1 METVTPPAPP
11 VVGLSAGAAGG
22 AGGPAPVQAAPPAAV
37 PPAPAAPPA
46 PSKEPETILGGKP
59 AEVKPGEKAPEVK
72 PEAKKEEPKKDE
84 KPTVPEKYDLKPP
97 AGSLVAAPHLEKIAA
112 FARERGFSQEQAQ
125 ALVEHESAS
134 MKEYVAGEV
143 SKFKQTA
150 FETWPK
156 EAESHPDLGGGDPVK
171 FKENVALASRA
182 FEQFATPELKAICKN
197 EGWGN
202 HPEFVR
208 AWRNVGKAMDED
220 KFIAAPAAAQ
230 GNDPE
235 GWRTRQYDHP
245 SSRAEG

>member
-11 VVGLSAGAAGG
+11 VVGLPAAGAGG
-22 AGGPAPVQAAPPAAV
+22 AGGTLPVQAAPPAAV

-134 MKEYVAGEV
+134 LKTYIDGQV
-143 SKFKQTA
+143 SAFRKTA
-150 FETWPK
+150 MEDWPK
-156 EAESHPDLGGGDPVK
+156 VAESHPDLGGGDPVK
-171 FKENVALASRA
+171 FKESVALANRA
-182 FEQFATPELKAICKN
+182 LERFAPPELVGVLR
-197 EGWGN
+197 ESGYGN
-202 HPEFVR
+202 HPDLVR
-208 AWRNVGKAMDED
+208 AWRNVGKAMAED

-230 GNDPE
+230 GSDPE
-235 GWRTRQYDHP
+235 KWRKVQYDKTQ
-245 SSRAEG
+245 AEG